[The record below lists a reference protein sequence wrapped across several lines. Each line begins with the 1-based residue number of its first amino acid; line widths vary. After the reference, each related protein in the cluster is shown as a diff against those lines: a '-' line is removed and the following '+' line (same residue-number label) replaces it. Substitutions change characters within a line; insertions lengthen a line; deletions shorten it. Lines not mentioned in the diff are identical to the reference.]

1 MRQRIF
7 RSGFILAGVKKLFWQ
22 VALFWLCCEG
32 QILAAPLRLS
42 YSVVGPSVA
51 GVWMAQETGT
61 FKKYGLDVQLI
72 YIPSSGTNIQA
83 LLGGSLCG

>member
-1 MRQRIF
+1 
-7 RSGFILAGVKKLFWQ
+7 VKKLFWQ
-22 VALFWLCCEG
+22 VVLIWLRCGG
-32 QILAAPLRLS
+32 QVLAAPLRLS

-83 LLGGSLCG
+83 LLDGSLGG